1 MPDQTALRS
10 EGGEDGGGGGGL
22 FSFSIRPPPPPPA
35 QPLPLSLAASLVGF
49 TFQRRGNFRWEEI
62 KRNAGFLLTRLQW
75 RSSLASTD
83 RPTSLSIPPNNSRTF
98 NFLFRPKIVS
108 GGGGKSTGAKGVNM

>member
-10 EGGEDGGGGGGL
+10 EGGGGEEEEAYFL
-22 FSFSIRPPPPPPA
+22 FLYARRA
-35 QPLPLSLAASLVGF
+35 AATRSL
-49 TFQRRGNFRWEEI
+49 RRW
-62 KRNAGFLLTRLQW
+62 
-75 RSSLASTD
+75 LASHFREEAISDGRKSSVMRGFSLQDCNGFD

-108 GGGGKSTGAKGVNM
+108 GGGGKSTGARRVYMYDFPNREES